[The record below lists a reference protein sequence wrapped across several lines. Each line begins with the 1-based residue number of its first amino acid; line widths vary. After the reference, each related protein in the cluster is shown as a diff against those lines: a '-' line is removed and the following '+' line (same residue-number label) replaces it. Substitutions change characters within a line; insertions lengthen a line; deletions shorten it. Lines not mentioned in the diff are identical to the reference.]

1 MQHLLIGVN
10 HMADHHELFSWS
22 IKTHLE
28 SEFKTKLSD
37 VTEKLQEISS
47 TNKKLRKDLDFQL
60 GRVKHAKVYL
70 EFIRK
75 LSISFFVLFW
85 LHFKADWNKRVAQ
98 FDQAEAVYEK
108 YIDGKN
114 NDPNFKYDI
123 KEEDKLRGAVGD
135 KKALVDRAESE
146 HDQQVQA
153 FNALQT
159 QIYTIDLP
167 ALCRKL
173 FKLFWASKQ
182 QKRFQKKFL
191 KLTICLNKKRSQK
204 EIHVFLTDLWITA
217 TTELSQKSQIR
228 LRSDLEVFYC

>member
-1 MQHLLIGVN
+1 MQRFTFSLFVN
-10 HMADHHELFSWS
+10 YR
-22 IKTHLE
+22 
-28 SEFKTKLSD
+28 
-37 VTEKLQEISS
+37 
-47 TNKKLRKDLDFQL
+47 N
-60 GRVKHAKVYL
+60 
-70 EFIRK
+70 
-75 LSISFFVLFW
+75 SFFFLFW

-167 ALCRKL
+167 ALCRK
-173 FKLFWASKQ
+173 FIQ
-182 QKRFQKKFL
+182 TFL
-191 KLTICLNKKRSQK
+191 DLSHHNMLHVSPGDDRKTRTFVIRTGFRSAMQWLSYH
-204 EIHVFLTDLWITA
+204 INVG
-217 TTELSQKSQIR
+217 TTKA
-228 LRSDLEVFYC
+228 YYA